1 MCDPV
6 SATVGVLV
14 GAGQAAAQGA
24 AQSSAAKAQ
33 NRHRANLGAAQN
45 KAYEDTIASVR
56 QDIGLQTDALFA
68 QRSQQIDAQR
78 QELQNITRDSR
89 LASSSYRAV
98 TAEAGI
104 TGKSVEM
111 VHSQFEREVMEYESA
126 AARNVTNMTLQTNRE
141 AQAIYSRGQSTINQG
156 YPPPLPP
163 PANVDMLG
171 IGMQGLITGISV
183 GTSLHGAMKNPNP
196 NPPPGGHQRLPSS
209 NPVAG
214 GGAAPRAS
222 STGLGGFKQGA
233 AGFIRGMPQF

>member
-24 AQSSAAKAQ
+24 AQSAAARAQ

-141 AQAIYSRGQSTINQG
+141 AQAIYNRGQSMINQG
-156 YPPPLPP
+156 YPAPLPP
-163 PANVDMLG
+163 PANVNMGL
-171 IGMQGLITGISV
+171 IAMQGITTGISV
-183 GTSLHGAMKNPNP
+183 GTSLRGAFGNPGGGGT
-196 NPPPGGHQRLPSS
+196 PPPPT
-209 NPVAG
+209 G
-214 GGAAPRAS
+214 GGAGPTSS
-222 STGLGGFKQGA
+222 STGLGGFNQGA
-233 AGFIRGMPQF
+233 SGFIRGMPQF

>member
-24 AQSSAAKAQ
+24 AQSSAARAQ

-89 LASSSYRAV
+89 LASAGYRAM

-104 TGKSVEM
+104 TGKSVEL

-126 AARNVTNMTLQTNRE
+126 ASRNVTNMTLQTNRE
-141 AQAIYSRGQSTINQG
+141 AQAIYNRGQSMINQG
-156 YPPPLPP
+156 YPAPLPP
-163 PANVDMLG
+163 PANVNMGL
-171 IGMQGLITGISV
+171 IGMQGLLTGISV
-183 GTSLHGAMKNPNP
+183 GTSLHSSFGNPNP
-196 NPPPGGHQRLPSS
+196 GTTPPT
-209 NPVAG
+209 G
-214 GGAAPRAS
+214 GGAGPTSS
-222 STGLGGFKQGA
+222 STGLGGFKYGA
-233 AGFIRGMPQF
+233 SGFIRGMPQF

>member
-1 MCDPV
+1 M

-89 LASSSYRAV
+89 LASAGYRAM

-104 TGKSVEM
+104 TGKSVEL

-141 AQAIYSRGQSTINQG
+141 AQAIYNRGQSMINQG

-163 PANVDMLG
+163 PANVNMGL
-171 IGMQGLITGISV
+171 IGMQGLLTGISV
-183 GTSLHGAMKNPNP
+183 GTSLHSSFGNPNP
-196 NPPPGGHQRLPSS
+196 GTTPPT
-209 NPVAG
+209 G
-214 GGAAPRAS
+214 GGAGPTSS
-222 STGLGGFKQGA
+222 STGLGGFNQGA
-233 AGFIRGMPQF
+233 SGFIRGMPQF